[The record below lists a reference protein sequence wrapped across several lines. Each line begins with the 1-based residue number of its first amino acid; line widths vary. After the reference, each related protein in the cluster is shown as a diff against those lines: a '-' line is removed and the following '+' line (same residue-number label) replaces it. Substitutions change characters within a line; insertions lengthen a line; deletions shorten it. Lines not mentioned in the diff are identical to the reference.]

1 MEICPKV
8 IAPIAAIFAWRRNG
22 KNTVRAVDAVAINVA
37 ESCSR
42 VISDIYF
49 RGHSPRVTVCLGA
62 IESQRVEF

>member
-8 IAPIAAIFAWRRNG
+8 IAANCR
-22 KNTVRAVDAVAINVA
+22 VAINVA

-49 RGHSPRVTVCLGA
+49 RRHSLQVTLCLRA